1 MSQPTRV
8 VTLAASLV
16 LLTALPGRRAA
27 QDGIQQLPGLREQPG
42 FKQYSGFLQAG
53 GSRRLHYWFVE
64 SQHSPNTDP
73 VVLWMN
79 GGPGCSSLIGMMTE
93 LGPFRLSSDG
103 HNLTTNPYSWNKVAN
118 VVFLEAP
125 VGVGFSYDQSGSHYN
140 RSDDTT
146 ADDNY
151 LAVQDFFS
159 KFPHLRK
166 NDFYVTGESY
176 AGVYVPMLTLRIL
189 RNPGEIRLKGL
200 AIGNGFF
207 DRDLRQNSR
216 IFFGYYHGLFSQ
228 QTWNKL
234 TKNCCNGSLSQH
246 SCDFYGSVSPPCAE
260 AVKEAE
266 INFDGLNHYNLY
278 DPCEDLTEAN
288 PETSSRME
296 MNWSRIFESRHRTPS
311 VMSSSPVQ
319 SCIDD
324 SAVERYLNRRDV
336 KSALHVL
343 ESPLCWEKCRS
354 KFNYTKQYSS
364 MKDTVRKLVDSK
376 RLRTLIYNGDVDMV
390 CNFLS
395 NQWFLDALGYPL
407 TSPNKRWMYG
417 KHVAGFF
424 QTYKGNI
431 TFLTVKGAGHLV
443 PTSKP
448 AQALQM
454 ITTFLSGKPF

>member
-103 HNLTTNPYSWNKVAN
+103 HNLTTNPYSWNKASTTRASPCVAN

-189 RNPGEIRLKGL
+189 RNPGEIRLK
-200 AIGNGFF
+200 
-207 DRDLRQNSR
+207 
-216 IFFGYYHGLFSQ
+216 
-228 QTWNKL
+228 
-234 TKNCCNGSLSQH
+234 
-246 SCDFYGSVSPPCAE
+246 
-260 AVKEAE
+260 VKEAE

-278 DPCEDLTEAN
+278 DPSVSDRSVKKHNVC
-288 PETSSRME
+288 
-296 MNWSRIFESRHRTPS
+296 FQ

-324 SAVERYLNRRDV
+324 SAVE
-336 KSALHVL
+336 
-343 ESPLCWEKCRS
+343 RS

-395 NQWFLDALGYPL
+395 NQWFLDALGYP
-407 TSPNKRWMYG
+407 TGEARA
-417 KHVAGFF
+417 VA
-424 QTYKGNI
+424 
-431 TFLTVKGAGHLV
+431 AE
-443 PTSKP
+443 PCSAAAP
-448 AQALQM
+448 ARQLCAV
-454 ITTFLSGKPF
+454 